1 LRRKSSAAVA
11 PPGGPFGRAPAEPVA
26 SLFSGGPAA
35 GHNMTDVQSTA
46 LNASGVVKRF
56 GAVTVLED
64 VQLNLRAGEVHALMG
79 QNGAGK
85 STLIKILTGVHAP
98 SAGRL
103 SLQGADI
110 APETPLAAQKLGI
123 STVYQ
128 EVNLCP
134 NLTVAENIFAGR
146 FPRRGW
152 GRLKAIDGPR
162 MLRETRELLK
172 RLNLDLDPAQVLGR
186 LPVAVQQLV
195 AIARALS
202 VEAKVLILDEPTSS
216 LDDSEVEHLFAV
228 LRELRRG
235 GLAILFVTHFLD
247 QVYAIADRITVLRNG
262 RFVGEWTPAE
272 LPAPALVA
280 AMVGRDVTL
289 ASAADAPAAAGP
301 AQAAGTAARLS
312 LKDFGAARRLH
323 PLDLELRDGEV
334 VGVAGLLGSGR
345 TELARLMFGLDPADS
360 GTLAVQGV
368 TERLTHPAQAVK
380 LGLAFCPEERK
391 ADGIVGELS
400 VRENIVLALQARA
413 GLWPCIRPA
422 RQRELAQH
430 YIDLLGI
437 RCADSDMPI
446 ALLSGGNQQK
456 ALLARWLATAPK
468 LLILD
473 EPTRG
478 IDVAAK
484 QELMNEVMRLAREGM
499 AVLFIS
505 SEIDE
510 VLRISDRVVVLR
522 DRRKAGELPR
532 GCSEAEV
539 MRLICEPQ
547 PEALAADIAEAA

>member
-1 LRRKSSAAVA
+1 MLK
-11 PPGGPFGRAPAEPVA
+11 AEGIA
-26 SLFSGGPAA
+26 
-35 GHNMTDVQSTA
+35 
-46 LNASGVVKRF
+46 KRF

-64 VQLNLRAGEVHALMG
+64 VGLHLRSGEVHAVMG

-85 STLIKILTGVHAP
+85 STLIKILTGVYAP
-98 SAGRL
+98 DAGTL
-103 SLQGADI
+103 ALAGQAV
-110 APETPLAAQKLGI
+110 APRSPLESQKLGL

-146 FPRRGW
+146 YPRRGW
-152 GRLKAIDGPR
+152 GGLKAIDGPR
-162 MLRETRELLK
+162 MLRETRALLT
-172 RLNLDLDPAQVLGR
+172 RLNLDIDPARTLGT

-202 VEAKVLILDEPTSS
+202 VDAKVLILDEPTSS
-216 LDDSEVEHLFAV
+216 LDDSEVESLFAV
-228 LRELRRG
+228 LRGLRAS

-262 RFVGEWTPAE
+262 RFVGEWTPDQ

-280 AMVGRDVTL
+280 AMVGRDVAL
-289 ASAADAPAAAGP
+289 AAAAPADASAGQGAAGERATP
-301 AQAAGTAARLS
+301 RLS
-312 LKDFGAARRLH
+312 LRGFGAERRLH
-323 PLDLELRDGEV
+323 ALDLDLHEGEV

-345 TELARLMFGLDPADS
+345 TELARLMFGLDAADS
-360 GTLAVQGV
+360 GTLRVKGKAV
-368 TERLTHPAQAVK
+368 RFTHPAQAVR

-422 RQRELAQH
+422 RQRELARH

-437 RCADSDMPI
+437 RAADSDMPI

-456 ALLARWLATAPK
+456 ALLARWLATAPGV
-468 LLILD
+468 LILD

-510 VLRISDRVVVLR
+510 VLRISDRIVVMR
-522 DRRKAGELPR
+522 DRRKAGELAR
-532 GCSEAEV
+532 GASEAEV
-539 MRLICEPQ
+539 MALICEP
-547 PEALAADIAEAA
+547 AA